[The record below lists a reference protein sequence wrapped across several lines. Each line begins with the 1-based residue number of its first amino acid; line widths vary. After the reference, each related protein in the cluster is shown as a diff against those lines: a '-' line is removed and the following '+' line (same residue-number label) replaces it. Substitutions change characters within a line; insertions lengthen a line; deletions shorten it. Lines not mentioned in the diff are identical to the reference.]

1 MDERIMLNPAYMLT
15 TVGDD
20 YVLLPCD
27 DSGGVDLTEIIVL
40 NETAYDMV
48 SFIEKKP
55 ANLTEI
61 IDYMSG
67 LYDISKEKLSSDIE
81 FFISDLDKHSA
92 LIRK

>member
-1 MDERIMLNPAYMLT
+1 MLNQAYMLT

-20 YVLLPCD
+20 HVLLPCD

-48 SFIEKKP
+48 SFIEKKSS
-55 ANLTEI
+55 NLTEI

-67 LYDISKEKLSSDIE
+67 LYDISREQLSFDIE
-81 FFISDLDKHSA
+81 YFISDLDKHRA

>member
-1 MDERIMLNPAYMLT
+1 MLNPAYMLT

-20 YVLLPCD
+20 DVRLPCD

-61 IDYMSG
+61 IDHMSG
-67 LYDISKEKLSSDIE
+67 LYDISKEELISDIE
-81 FFISDLDKHSA
+81 YFISDLDKHRA
-92 LIRK
+92 LVRK

>member
-1 MDERIMLNPAYMLT
+1 MLT

-20 YVLLPCD
+20 HVLLPCD

-48 SFIEKKP
+48 SFIEMKP

-61 IDYMSG
+61 INYMSG
-67 LYDISKEKLSSDIE
+67 LYEISKEELSSDIE
-81 FFISDLDKHSA
+81 FFISDLDKHRA